1 MLLLLHY
8 SQKEKAINKEMKRKV
23 EQMKATTSSQR
34 KSWKQI
40 SWRKTTTIRQMED
53 KLTRWQL

>member
-40 SWRKTTTIRQMED
+40 SEKNSRIRQMED

>member
-34 KSWKQI
+34 KSWKQL
-40 SWRKTTTIRQMED
+40 SRRKTAASD
-53 KLTRWQL
+53 KWKTN